1 MITIIAYL
9 SLMADT
15 ANVPAAPPPG
25 PAPEVQKE
33 IRYQKETMVDL
44 SGSNV
49 EGENSAPPAFFVTK
63 MQTPNAA
70 SLLAERLK
78 LIDLRRFNDLGF

>member
-1 MITIIAYL
+1 MIAIFAAYL
-9 SLMADT
+9 SLMTQVASAPD
-15 ANVPAAPPPG
+15 ANPAEAPMV
-25 PAPEVQKE
+25 EKE
-33 IRYQKETMVDL
+33 IRYQKNQVIDL

-70 SLLAERLK
+70 SLLAERLNFG
-78 LIDLRRFNDLGF
+78 IRRFNEWGF